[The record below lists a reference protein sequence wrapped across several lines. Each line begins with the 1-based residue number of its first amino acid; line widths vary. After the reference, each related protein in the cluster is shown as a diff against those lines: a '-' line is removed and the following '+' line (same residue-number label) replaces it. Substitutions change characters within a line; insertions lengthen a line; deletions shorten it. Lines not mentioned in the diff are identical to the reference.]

1 MYPKIRGIMQSFTV
15 KNAKNS
21 ENDFFYLID
30 NNNTPWGDWG
40 DVIFYGL
47 LEDIDGDFYIE
58 RVAQSTKDI
67 YILNN
72 YLIVNS
78 VVKKLLLENNLINEE
93 SFIKTKIK
101 KLVNIDIS
109 EWDHCNDISDY
120 IAVEMLC
127 EPEDIIIKAIND
139 ENLYK
144 DYPDFYVVD
153 IQNSIIL
160 EKTPS
165 FSINRKELIKD
176 THIYETIN
184 YIGILVSEDFRM
196 IIQRHYPNLLKFS
209 LVGWVN

>member
-1 MYPKIRGIMQSFTV
+1 MQSFTV

-40 DVIFYGL
+40 DIIFYGL

-78 VVKKLLLENNLINEE
+78 EVKKLLLENNLINEE

-127 EPEDIIIKAIND
+127 EPEDIIIKAVND

-176 THIYETIN
+176 THIYEAIN

-209 LVGWVN
+209 LVDWVS

>member
-1 MYPKIRGIMQSFTV
+1 MQSFTV

-78 VVKKLLLENNLINEE
+78 EVKKLLLENNLINEE

-127 EPEDIIIKAIND
+127 EPEDIIIKAVND

-153 IQNSIIL
+153 VQNSIIL

-184 YIGILVSEDFRM
+184 YIGVLVSEDFRM
-196 IIQRHYPNLLKFS
+196 IIQRYYPNLLKFS
-209 LVGWVN
+209 LVGWVNYRQ

>member
-1 MYPKIRGIMQSFTV
+1 MQSFTV

-72 YLIVNS
+72 YLIVS
-78 VVKKLLLENNLINEE
+78 SEVKKLLLENNLINEE

-127 EPEDIIIKAIND
+127 EPEDIIIKAVND

-153 IQNSIIL
+153 VQNSIIL

-184 YIGILVSEDFRM
+184 YIGVLVSEDFRM
-196 IIQRHYPNLLKFS
+196 IIQRYYPNLLKFS
-209 LVGWVN
+209 LVGWVNYRQ